1 MSLSFDDDPEQYV
14 VVVRLRPGKSKEDRA
29 LIPLLRR
36 LVYKLKRLF
45 KKARVRVRADSGFG
59 KSPRL
64 LAARVKESLRRFVL
78 HCPVDFPWAREWY
91 EAALA
96 VGAVPS

>member
-1 MSLSFDDDPEQYV
+1 MDQLKQLEFDRTSCHRFCANALRVLLATVAYMLVQELRW
-14 VVVRLRPGKSKEDRA
+14 RLRRTS
-29 LIPLLRR
+29 LRR
-36 LVYKLKRLF
+36 TQAATLRVRLF
-45 KKARVRVRADSGFG
+45 KM
-59 KSPRL
+59 
-64 LAARVKESLRRFVL
+64 AARVKESLRRFVL